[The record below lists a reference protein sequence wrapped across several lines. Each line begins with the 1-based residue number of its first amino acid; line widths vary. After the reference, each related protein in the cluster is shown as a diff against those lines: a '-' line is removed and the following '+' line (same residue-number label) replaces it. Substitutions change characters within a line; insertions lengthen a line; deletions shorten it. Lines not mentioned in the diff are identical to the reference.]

1 MVVISIIFDIPTKYK
16 VKIFPQLSKL
26 EIFQVKVNSWFK
38 TKYSDYLILTK
49 QELEL
54 KDGNLVLELENQ
66 MSTQLNTFP
75 LDEMYLALVK
85 IMLASAYSSENSGS
99 MNLDRKNLNKET
111 LKNFLGEGAEAIG
124 LGVDATLSPTN
135 DPNYEEFKNAPAGSI
150 TSLLFWNKEQVSF
163 LFNDLPRRVLLYG
176 EYGTGKTLLVVE
188 TLRRWVSKQVGDKRH
203 EDQAE
208 IPKQVGDKRHEDQAE
223 IPKCIFI
230 SCLKSSYKGSY
241 DDSHSFI
248 TPIYDLRMRVIINEF
263 TMKLN
268 EENVCAVEFFNAED
282 ICKKMDIPLSGN
294 NFYSKLPQFIEK
306 GEETNFKHKYINI

>member
-1 MVVISIIFDIPTKYK
+1 
-16 VKIFPQLSKL
+16 
-26 EIFQVKVNSWFK
+26 
-38 TKYSDYLILTK
+38 
-49 QELEL
+49 
-54 KDGNLVLELENQ
+54 
-66 MSTQLNTFP
+66 
-75 LDEMYLALVK
+75 
-85 IMLASAYSSENSGS
+85 

-176 EYGTGKTLLVVE
+176 QYGTGKTLLVVE
-188 TLRRWVSKQVGDKRH
+188 TLRRWVSKQVCDKRHEDQAEIPKCGDKRDEVQAEIPKQVGDKRDEDQAEIPKQVGDKRH

-306 GEETNFKHKYINI
+306 GEQTNFKHKYINILLVLLFHVCYFTKLQNFPFFLPPSVLNKINA

>member
-1 MVVISIIFDIPTKYK
+1 
-16 VKIFPQLSKL
+16 
-26 EIFQVKVNSWFK
+26 
-38 TKYSDYLILTK
+38 
-49 QELEL
+49 
-54 KDGNLVLELENQ
+54 
-66 MSTQLNTFP
+66 
-75 LDEMYLALVK
+75 
-85 IMLASAYSSENSGS
+85 

-124 LGVDATLSPTN
+124 LGVDARLSPTN
-135 DPNYEEFKNAPAGSI
+135 EPNYEEFKNAPAGSI

-163 LFNDLPRRVLLYG
+163 LFNDLHRRVLLYG

-208 IPKQVGDKRHEDQAE
+208 IPKCGDKRDEDQAEIPKQVGDKRDEDQAE

-230 SCLKSSYKGSY
+230 SCLNPSYRDSY

-282 ICKKMDIPLSGN
+282 ICKKMDIPLSKK

-306 GEETNFKHKYINI
+306 GEQTNFKHKYINILLVLLFHVCYFTKLQNFPFFLPPSVLNKINA